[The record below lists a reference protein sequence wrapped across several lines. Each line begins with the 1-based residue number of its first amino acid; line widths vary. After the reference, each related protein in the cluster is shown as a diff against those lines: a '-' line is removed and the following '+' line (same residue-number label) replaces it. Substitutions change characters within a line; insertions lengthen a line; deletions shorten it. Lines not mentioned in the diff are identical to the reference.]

1 MEIIISRIAGLL
13 VLLRIIHLGRNPVN
27 GGRPPSDKR
36 FKNNTARIFVEFNWM
51 SWANL
56 SNFIKLSVAVTGQSR
71 ILYNMKNI

>member
-36 FKNNTARIFVEFNWM
+36 FKNNTVRIFVEFN
-51 SWANL
+51 
-56 SNFIKLSVAVTGQSR
+56 
-71 ILYNMKNI
+71 

>member
-1 MEIIISRIAGLL
+1 M
-13 VLLRIIHLGRNPVN
+13 GRNPVN

-36 FKNNTARIFVEFNWM
+36 FKNKTARISVEFNWM